1 MASRHVEIVGA
12 GFAGL
17 SAAIALASHG
27 WSVTLHER
35 GSKIRAFG
43 SALALSENGLKVL
56 EMLGAYDDAVQGAFP
71 LDNRETRDGD
81 GKLISRYNWKT
92 EQSTLRM
99 FMMLRS
105 RVIEA
110 LERAALRNGVEILT
124 SSEVD
129 DVTAEGEVLVNAA
142 ASRRADFIIVADG
155 AGSRGKIRQM
165 QLKRHV
171 RFFDGTIRLLLPRT
185 DAQSWSPGTF
195 VEYWSGQRR
204 AMLTPCSE
212 SNFYMGLIAR
222 ENDCRGIQIPID
234 IESWIQSFPVLE
246 PYIHS
251 IGEQER
257 WSWDQYQSVILS
269 SWHQGRVALIGDAA
283 HAMSPNFGQGAA
295 LAMVSAV
302 ALALAVSEN
311 ADLSAAL
318 TRWESMERPLIDRTQ
333 WLSGL
338 YSSLMSW
345 PDFLRSPALALMGRS
360 RWIMRQRTLAAYR
373 TPTGYHP
380 SAVGRA

>member
-1 MASRHVEIVGA
+1 MSHCPREAVGVIKA
-12 GFAGL
+12 RGRERQ
-17 SAAIALASHG
+17 
-27 WSVTLHER
+27 VER
-35 GSKIRAFG
+35 GSNVLAAHG
-43 SALALSENGLKVL
+43 STQLPGHDV
-56 EMLGAYDDAVQGAFP
+56 
-71 LDNRETRDGD
+71 RETRDGD
-81 GKLISRYNWKT
+81 GELISRYNWKT

-99 FMMLRS
+99 FMMLRR

-110 LERAALRNGVEILT
+110 LERAAVRNGVEILT

-129 DVTAEGEVLVNAA
+129 DVTAEGAVSVKSSAG
-142 ASRRADFIIVADG
+142 SRKADFIIVADG
-155 AGSRGKIRQM
+155 AGSRGKIHQM
-165 QLKRHV
+165 LLKRHV
-171 RFFDGTIRLLLPRT
+171 RFSDGTIRLLLPRT
-185 DAQSWSPGTF
+185 DAQPWSSGTF

-212 SNFYMGLIAR
+212 SHLYMGLIAR
-222 ENDCRGIQIPID
+222 ENDRHGIQIPLD
-234 IESWIQSFPVLE
+234 TQSWIRYFPVLE

-257 WSWDQYQSVILS
+257 WSWDQYQSVILRRR
-269 SWHQGRVALIGDAA
+269 HQGKVALIGDAA

-302 ALALAVSEN
+302 ALSLAVSES
-311 ADLSAAL
+311 ADLSGAL

-345 PDFLRSPALALMGRS
+345 PDFLRSPALAMMGRS

-373 TPTGYHP
+373 TPTGYHA
-380 SAVGRA
+380 SAVGRADIC